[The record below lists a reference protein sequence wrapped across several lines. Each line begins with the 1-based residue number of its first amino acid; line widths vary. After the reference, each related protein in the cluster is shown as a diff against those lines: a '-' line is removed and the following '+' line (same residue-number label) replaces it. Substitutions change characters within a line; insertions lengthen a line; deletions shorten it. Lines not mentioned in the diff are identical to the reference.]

1 MTNDLLIYGKNICVF
16 PHIRL
21 CIRSHKNF
29 LTYEENFVFFFF
41 QSRARLIRISLSTFK
56 MNRIS
61 CVIRDRLVEI
71 QGTGLSLTL
80 CPWTDHILGPY
91 MRYTHLYIF
100 IIFRYV
106 THKISLVWL
115 ALSIVSWSPHLHEY
129 CCKEILRSHC

>member
-1 MTNDLLIYGKNICVF
+1 MVKIFVYFLIYDFASDPIKISLHMRKILF
-16 PHIRL
+16 
-21 CIRSHKNF
+21 SF
-29 LTYEENFVFFFF
+29 Y
-41 QSRARLIRISLSTFK
+41 QSRASLIRISLSTFK

-61 CVIRDRLVEI
+61 CVIKDRLVEI